1 MDFSASQRTA
11 HAEEYANA
19 KIRLNPAFNTLTKA
33 SQDIERNTYLEEARR
48 AEVGCQFHFWQSATC
63 LKSNGILIPRGS
75 SGAFDRILRILVSE
89 RTSREEF
96 DENVKLLRTT
106 FPRIDGWL
114 SWWLRPTFASMIF
127 PSHSAVDR
135 TISNQV
141 PSTSNAAEHH
151 HSLLHHAV
159 GTDHDLIPG
168 IQNLFLHVQEL
179 ERQFSAIKG
188 QLPNLSLYLLR
199 LIRLYRWAL

>member
-19 KIRLNPAFNTLTKA
+19 KIRLNPAFNTLTKE
-33 SQDIERNTYLEEARR
+33 SQAIERNRYLEEAKR
-48 AEVGCQFHFWQSATC
+48 AEVGCQFHFWQSATR

-75 SGAFDRILRILVSE
+75 SGAFDRILRILVSD
-89 RTSREEF
+89 RTSQEEF
-96 DENVKLLRTT
+96 DDNVKLLRTT

-127 PSHSAVDR
+127 PSRSAVDR

-179 ERQFSAIKG
+179 ERQFTAIRG
-188 QLPNLSLYLLR
+188 QLRNL
-199 LIRLYRWAL
+199 